1 MTTEQKTIA
10 KKTFGQGFHRM
21 YAPNKLTLGIGFPI
35 EAYSG
40 PIPTM
45 DRQVNLA
52 KKVEAGGFAALWC
65 RDVPLLDP
73 SFGDAGQMFDPWV
86 WFSFIA
92 AHTSSIALGT
102 GSIILPLRNPLD
114 LAKAAT
120 SVDQLSNGRLVLGVA
135 TGDRPVE
142 YSAYEANFEERDEA
156 FRKTLDVMRNIT
168 YKPEVWNNQYA
179 AQAGRVDLLPKSFAG
194 DLPFLVT
201 GHSRQSLEWIAEHA
215 DGWLMYPRAIHIQQM
230 VLEEW
235 QRVYTEAG
243 HDWKPFSQSLYIDL
257 TDDPDELPK
266 SIHLGYKLGRN
277 RLVEFLKRLE
287 AIGVNHVA
295 FNVKFSQR
303 PVAEIVD
310 ELAEYV
316 VTKFPYITN

>member
-1 MTTEQKTIA
+1 M
-10 KKTFGQGFHRM
+10 
-21 YAPNKLTLGIGFPI
+21 
-35 EAYSG
+35 
-40 PIPTM
+40 
-45 DRQVNLA
+45 
-52 KKVEAGGFAALWC
+52 
-65 RDVPLLDP
+65 
-73 SFGDAGQMFDPWV
+73 
-86 WFSFIA
+86 
-92 AHTSSIALGT
+92 
-102 GSIILPLRNPLD
+102 
-114 LAKAAT
+114 
-120 SVDQLSNGRLVLGVA
+120 LGVA

-142 YSAYEANFEERDEA
+142 YSAYNANFEERGEV
-156 FRKTLDVMRNIT
+156 FQETLALMRQAT
-168 YKPEVWNNQYA
+168 HRPKSWDNQQA
-179 AQAGRVDLLPKSFAG
+179 AYAGRVDLLPKSYAG

-243 HDWKPFSQSLYIDL
+243 YDWKPFSQSLYIDL
-257 TDDPDELPK
+257 TDDPDALPK

-277 RLVEFLKRLE
+277 RLIEFLKRLE

-303 PVAEIVD
+303 PVDEVVE

-316 VTKFPYITN
+316 VPEFPHI